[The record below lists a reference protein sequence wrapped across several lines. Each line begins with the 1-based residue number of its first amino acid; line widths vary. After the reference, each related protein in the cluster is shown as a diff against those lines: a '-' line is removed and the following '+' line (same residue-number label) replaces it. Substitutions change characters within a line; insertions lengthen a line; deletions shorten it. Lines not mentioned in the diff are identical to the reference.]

1 MDNSVDRESYSL
13 AAGLALGLVVFG
25 RGEKLSGL
33 GDMAIADTLHH
44 YMVGGPKRPYYGSQR
59 EKYRTP
65 SFLIWEGDL
74 VNTHVTGPGASLA
87 LGMLY
92 FNTGNK

>member
-44 YMVGGPKRPYYGSQR
+44 YMVGGPKRPYLGSQR